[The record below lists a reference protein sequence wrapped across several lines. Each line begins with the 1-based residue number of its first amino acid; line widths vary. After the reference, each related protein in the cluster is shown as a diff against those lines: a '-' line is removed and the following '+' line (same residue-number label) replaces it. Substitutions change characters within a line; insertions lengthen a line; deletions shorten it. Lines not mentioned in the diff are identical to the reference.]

1 MRGTLA
7 QPAKFVL
14 VGASGYVANLSVFA
28 ALYGLGGR
36 YLAASLVAYFV
47 SNALMYVGNR
57 YFTFGLAHDGFVA
70 AYFRYVVVG
79 GVVAA
84 LTAALLALL
93 VEGLAVDPRLGQALS
108 LLAVTPLAFLLN
120 RRWTFQLAPA

>member
-14 VGASGYVANLSVFA
+14 VGAGGYVANLSVFA